1 MPSTPASS
9 EDRQRQITQEIAAL
23 GPCLPG
29 SLVERTTRCGSPRC
43 RCHSDPTH
51 LHGPYPSWIRKVG
64 SRTVTRTLSQDQLER
79 YRPLFD
85 NTRRLRELISELEAL
100 SAQAVEQAEGWTAT
114 WDSCGQYTSYS
125 EHAAA
130 DNVSSPKPTSPGDY
144 KEDTR
149 IWAWDNGGSAR
160 PAVQPIGDAL

>member
-9 EDRQRQITQEIAAL
+9 QDRQRQITQEIAAL

-43 RCHSDPTH
+43 RCHSDPAQ

-64 SRTVTRTLSQDQLER
+64 SRTVTRTLSQAQLKR

-85 NTRRLRELISELEAL
+85 NTRRLRELITELQTL

-114 WDSCGQYTSYS
+114 
-125 EHAAA
+125 
-130 DNVSSPKPTSPGDY
+130 
-144 KEDTR
+144 
-149 IWAWDNGGSAR
+149 
-160 PAVQPIGDAL
+160 